1 MSSTQT
7 ADAADVRTDRPG
19 VNPLGRIT
27 IDDSVVAKIAARAA
41 AEVPDAGAAAP
52 RVLGRSVSAVP
63 IGVRHTDLDG
73 LPKTTVD
80 VDESVARI
88 QLTLSVRWPASVAA
102 VTAAV
107 RARVIERVTDLTGL
121 AVNDVRITVSDLV
134 THLSPPPR
142 VR

>member
-1 MSSTQT
+1 MTSTQT
-7 ADAADVRTDRPG
+7 ADPAAADPDRPG

-27 IDDSVVAKIAARAA
+27 IDDSVVVKIAARAA

-52 RVLGRSVSAVP
+52 RVLGRSVTGVP

-73 LPKTTVD
+73 LPRTTVD

-88 QLTLSVRWPASVAA
+88 QLTLSVRWPASVAD

-107 RARVIERVTDLTGL
+107 RSRVIERVGDLTGL
-121 AVNDVRITVSDLV
+121 RVDDVRITVSDLV
-134 THLSPPPR
+134 THLNPPPR